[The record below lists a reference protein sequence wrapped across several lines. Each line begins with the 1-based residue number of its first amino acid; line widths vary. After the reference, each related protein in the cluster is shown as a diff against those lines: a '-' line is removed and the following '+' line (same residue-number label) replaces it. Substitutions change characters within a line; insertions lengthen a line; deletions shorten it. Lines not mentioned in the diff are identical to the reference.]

1 MYHLRTQKINALR
14 GINAVKTDDKITL
27 SCNILYQTVVVIAL
41 SIFYR
46 FIILQSTNQRPR
58 SLFSEPARI
67 AVKTLCL
74 SFFFLL

>member
-1 MYHLRTQKINALR
+1 MYHLRTQKINALP
-14 GINAVKTDDKITL
+14 GINTMKTDDKITL

-74 SFFFLL
+74 SFLFLL